1 MYYFIAPTLA
11 VIITQKHCQNSLK
24 LLRKKWINL
33 TSPKPTKVYAVWIYT
48 IISGCIDK
56 RLVTLFYDIKQAED
70 YANELAEKYR
80 QKSSTTAHNTYT
92 TTYTTSVTAEDIK

>member
-1 MYYFIAPTLA
+1 M
-11 VIITQKHCQNSLK
+11 
-24 LLRKKWINL
+24 
-33 TSPKPTKVYAVWIYT
+33 TSPKPTKVYVVWLYT

-56 RLVTLFYDIKQAED
+56 RLVTLFYDVKQAED

>member
-1 MYYFIAPTLA
+1 M
-11 VIITQKHCQNSLK
+11 
-24 LLRKKWINL
+24 